1 MRDRIRRLFLLILI
15 AAAVCWSGVVVADDF
30 AIQLLDAAVAGDDDE
45 PNGEQLQPVQG
56 EFSEENFEQWIFGG
70 RNASTGRQKLET
82 QLKLQMDAVDR
93 ECQLNDSQKNKLLL
107 AGRGDIKRFWE
118 HYEVT
123 RQKFLIVRKDQ
134 QKMNEIWQEI
144 QPLQMT
150 LNAGLFNDQSFLLKT
165 IRNTLDAVQTANYDT
180 AVADRRLARY
190 HAKLELM
197 VAMLEAQMPLRH
209 EQREK
214 VLKLLRE
221 ETKPPHRSAGQY
233 EYYVVML
240 QASKIPEDKLK
251 PLFDAAQWK
260 IVKAN
265 LAQGRGMEEFL
276 KQNGLMPDGAE

>member
-1 MRDRIRRLFLLILI
+1 MGSLFLLIAI
-15 AAAVCWSGVVVADDF
+15 AAAVCCGEVVVA
-30 AIQLLDAAVAGDDDE
+30 QEVRLVDAAAADDDDD
-45 PNGEQLQPVQG
+45 PNAAQLQQVQG

-70 RNASTGRQKLET
+70 RNASAGRQKLET

-93 ECQLNDSQKNKLLL
+93 ECQLNEAQKKKLLL

-123 RQKFLIVRKDQ
+123 RQKFLLVRKDQ
-134 QKMNEIWQEI
+134 QKMNEIWQDI

-165 IRNTLDAVQTANYDT
+165 IRNTLDAGQTSKYDT
-180 AVADRRLARY
+180 AEGDRRLARY

-197 VAMLEAQMPLRH
+197 VALLEAQMPLRH

-221 ETKPPHRSAGQY
+221 ETKPPRRSAGQY

-240 QASKIPEDKLK
+240 QASKIPEAKLK

-265 LAQGRGMEEFL
+265 LAQGRGMEETL
-276 KQNGLMPDGAE
+276 KQNGLMPDGTE